1 MNKRNNRTATK
12 IFGSALAAMMLFGSV
27 ACDQNSSITDL
38 QYGTLSDSEIWG
50 APATEKVLQDK
61 HGIYDAFRTDAV
73 VDVTAAR
80 GEYESQHI
88 IITAKDK
95 PLKYTLSVG
104 SLKMADGTE
113 FPAENVEVFHE
124 KYIRVVKNFDKTSM
138 PTGYYPD
145 ALVPYD
151 NIVTAGE
158 NVVEA
163 NENQGLYFRFNVP
176 IGQTAGTYPGKANL
190 TIGGE
195 TMEIPL
201 TLTVAD
207 LTVSEEVHGKS
218 MFFSRGLFYKGE
230 LEYTQRMVD
239 LYNEACFEYRL
250 GVDGIVHESYHSPE
264 EIQYYVDKAYDYM
277 QNPKC
282 SNIGIPYATETVEGY
297 TCIKA
302 STFEAYL
309 KAIAKKS
316 CENNYNMFKKLSC
329 YLGIIDEPQLN
340 EGRFEQLKV
349 VVRVYRDTLEKT
361 ANEIEK
367 DATYSSPIK
376 AEIVETLRDVRN
388 VITTHYDKEYEDY
401 IDTWCPMYHMYDGD
415 LINNYD
421 NQEERWWYGCISPRA
436 PYPTYHMEDTLL
448 SARAESWMRA
458 EYGIV
463 GNLYWGYD
471 LYAKYNEKNGVGW
484 YEEIEDYYSGD
495 AERYEQVNG
504 DGYLFYPGKKYG
516 IDGPIGSL
524 RLEAI
529 RDGLEEYELLYAMM
543 NSYSDISAKIGA
555 ISAEDAFTSDKVV
568 KSLTSQIYSGTRV
581 STTSAIFQ
589 TARESLFDL
598 AKLTEDTGVC
608 ILDFSDDNRG
618 TISYKILAPVN
629 ALIKNNG
636 EQLTASKT
644 IGDYK
649 IYDIQIP
656 LTQEKN
662 GLSLEIE
669 KDGISYVYSQALGGK
684 ATTYSAG
691 NWTASNFMS
700 QSVTPTFTL
709 VDGATV
715 SAELNGMVAKVQIPA
730 VNAEDEIVPAF
741 CMKGEMI
748 DCIGEKTSK
757 YVIRIYYEG
766 NDEVELVVSAKYKKA
781 MMYYDLTTVKLKQG
795 MNEISISF
803 ADKNWKSLFAVEH
816 LAFYVG
822 GKEGEPARS
831 FYFADCISYNK

>member
-1 MNKRNNRTATK
+1 MSKRTSRIAK
-12 IFGSALAAMMLFGSV
+12 RFVGGALATMMLFASV
-27 ACDQNSSITDL
+27 ACNKSGSSNSES
-38 QYGTLSDSEIWG
+38 QYGKLSEAVVWG
-50 APATEKVLQDK
+50 APATEKVLQDV
-61 HGIYDAFRTDAV
+61 HGIYDAFRTNAV
-73 VDVTAAR
+73 VNVTAAR
-80 GEYESQHI
+80 GEYESQHV
-88 IITAKDK
+88 IITAKEK

-104 SLKMADGTE
+104 ALTSAEGKQ

-124 KYIRVVKNFDKTSM
+124 KYIHVIKNYDKTNM

-145 ALVPYD
+145 ALVPYE
-151 NIVTAGE
+151 NIVKAGE

-176 IGQTAGTYPGKANL
+176 IDQTAGTYTGKAKL

-239 LYNEACFEYRL
+239 LYNEACFEYRI
-250 GVDGIVHESYHSPE
+250 GVDNLVHESYHTPE
-264 EIQYYVDKAYDYM
+264 EIEYYVNKAYDYM

-282 SNIGIPYATETVEGY
+282 SNMGIPYATETVKGY

-302 STFEAYL
+302 TTFAAYL
-309 KAIAKKS
+309 KAFAKKS
-316 CENNYNMFKKLSC
+316 CETNYNMFKKLSC

-340 EGRFEQLKV
+340 DSFEALKV
-349 VVRVYRDTLEKT
+349 VVEVYRDTLERT
-361 ANEIEK
+361 AREIEE
-367 DATYSSPIK
+367 DSTYDSPIK
-376 AEIVETLRDVRN
+376 AEIVEGLRNVRN
-388 VITTHYDKEYEDY
+388 TITTHYDKEYAEY

-415 LINNYD
+415 LIHNYD
-421 NQEERWWYGCISPRA
+421 DQEERWWYGCISPRA
-436 PYPTYHMEDTLL
+436 PYPTYHIEDTLL

-463 GNLYWGYD
+463 GNLYWGVD
-471 LYAKYNEKNGVGW
+471 LYADYNGTY
-484 YEEIEDYYSGD
+484 YEEIEDYYGGD
-495 AERYEQVNG
+495 AERYDQVNG
-504 DGYLFYPGKKYG
+504 DGFLFYPGKKYG

-555 ISAEDAFTSDKVV
+555 ISEDDAFTSDKVV

-618 TISYKILAPVN
+618 TISYKILAPVT
-629 ALIKNNG
+629 ATVKNNAV
-636 EQLTASKT
+636 QLTASKT

-662 GLSLEIE
+662 ALNLNIE
-669 KDGISYVYSQALGGK
+669 KDGVSYAYSQALGGK
-684 ATTYSAG
+684 VTIYSAES
-691 NWTASNFMS
+691 WTASNFTK
-700 QSVTPTFTL
+700 QSVTPTFSL
-709 VDGATV
+709 VDGTTV
-715 SAELNGMVAKVQIPA
+715 SSSISGKVAKVQ
-730 VNAEDEIVPAF
+730 VPSVLEGSVQAF
-741 CMKGEMI
+741 CMKGAMI
-748 DCIGEKTSK
+748 DCIGENTSK
-757 YVIRIYYEG
+757 YIIRVYYEG
-766 NDEVELVVSAKYKKA
+766 VDEPDFVVSAKHKKA
-781 MMYYDLTTVKLKQG
+781 MMYYDLTTVTLKQG
-795 MNEISISF
+795 INEISISL
-803 ADKNWKSLFAVEH
+803 AGKNWKSLGEIEY
-816 LAFYVG
+816 LAYYIG
-822 GKEGEPARS
+822 GKTGENERAL
-831 FYFADCISYNK
+831 YFLDCVAYNK

>member
-1 MNKRNNRTATK
+1 MSKKMNGTLTK
-12 IFGSALAAMMLFGSV
+12 LVSGALATMMLFAGV
-27 ACDQNSSITDL
+27 ACEQTSSITEVK
-38 QYGTLSDSEIWG
+38 YGKLSDSEIWG
-50 APATEKVLQDK
+50 APATEKILQDV
-61 HGIYDAFRTDAV
+61 HGIYDAIRTDATV
-73 VDVTAAR
+73 NVTAAR

-95 PLKYTLSVG
+95 PLKYALSIGTLKSE
-104 SLKMADGTE
+104 DGME

-124 KYIRVVKNFDKTSM
+124 KYIHVIKNYDKTNM

-145 ALVPYD
+145 ALVPYE
-151 NIVTAGE
+151 NIVAVGE
-158 NVVEA
+158 NVVEP

-176 IGQTAGTYPGKANL
+176 IDQDAGTYTGKARL

-239 LYNEACFEYRL
+239 LYTEACFEYRI
-250 GVDGIVHESYHSPE
+250 GVDGLVHESYHSPE

-282 SNIGIPYATETVEGY
+282 SNIGIPYATETVKGY

-302 STFEAYL
+302 TTFEAYL
-309 KAIAKKS
+309 KAFAKKS
-316 CENNYNMFKKLSC
+316 CETNYNMFKKLSC

-340 EGRFEQLKV
+340 GTFEALKV
-349 VVRVYRDTLEKT
+349 VVEVYRDTLERT
-361 ANEIEK
+361 ANEIEA
-367 DATYSSPIK
+367 DSSYNSPLK
-376 AEIVETLRDVRN
+376 AEIVEALRKVRN
-388 VITTHYDKEYEDY
+388 TITTHYDEEFAEY

-415 LINNYD
+415 LIHNYD
-421 NQEERWWYGCISPRA
+421 DQEERWWYGCISPRA
-436 PYPTYHMEDTLL
+436 PYPTYHTEDTLL

-471 LYAKYNEKNGVGW
+471 LYADYNGTY

-495 AERYEQVNG
+495 AERYDQVNG

-529 RDGLEEYELLYAMM
+529 RDGLEEYELLYEMM
-543 NSYSDISAKIGA
+543 NTYSDISAKVGA
-555 ISAEDAFTSDKVV
+555 ISEADAFTSDKVV

-589 TARESLFDL
+589 TAREALFDL
-598 AKLTEDTGVC
+598 AKLTNDTEIC
-608 ILDFSDDNRG
+608 ILDFSDDNHG
-618 TISYKILAPVN
+618 VISYKLLAPTDATLKRSGV
-629 ALIKNNG
+629 
-636 EQLTASKT
+636 QLTATKQV
-644 IGDYK
+644 GDYK

-656 LTQEKN
+656 LTEKSN
-662 GLSLEIE
+662 SLVLDIE
-669 KDGISYVYSQALGGK
+669 KDGVSYVYSQGLGGK
-684 ATTYSAG
+684 ATVISSAD
-691 NWTASNFMS
+691 WTADNFFA
-700 QSVTPTFTL
+700 QTVTPTFSL
-709 VDGATV
+709 VDGSHISST
-715 SAELNGMVAKVQIPA
+715 LNGGIAKVELPSVA
-730 VNAEDEIVPAF
+730 VDSVQAF
-741 CMKGEMI
+741 CMKGSMLS
-748 DCIGEKTSK
+748 DVGENSSK
-757 YVIRIYYEG
+757 YIMHIYYQG
-766 NDEVELVVSAKYKKA
+766 FDEPTLVISAKHKKA
-781 MMYYDLTTVKLKQG
+781 MMYYDLTTVKLKKG
-795 MNEISISF
+795 MNEIVISL
-803 ADKNWKSLFAVEH
+803 AGKNWKNLGEIEY

-822 GKEGEPARS
+822 DKSGEPQRS
-831 FYFADCISYNK
+831 LYFVDCVAYNK

>member
-27 ACDQNSSITDL
+27 ACDQNGSITDL
-38 QYGTLSDSEIWG
+38 QYGKLSDSEIWG

-61 HGIYDAFRTDAV
+61 HGIYDAFRTNAV

-113 FPAENVEVFHE
+113 FPVKNVEVFHE

-145 ALVPYD
+145 ALVPYE
-151 NIVTAGE
+151 NIVMAGE

-176 IGQTAGTYPGKANL
+176 IDQTAGTYTGKATL

-195 TMEIPL
+195 TKEIPL

-207 LTVSEEVHGKS
+207 LTVSEEVHAKS
-218 MFFSRGLFYKGE
+218 NFFSRGLYYKGE
-230 LEYTQRMVD
+230 LEYTQRMRD
-239 LYNEACFEYRL
+239 LYTEACFEYRI
-250 GVDGIVHESYHSPE
+250 GVDNIVAESYHSPE
-264 EIQYYVDKAYDYM
+264 EIEYYVNKSYEFM

-282 SNIGIPYATETVEGY
+282 SNIGMPYATETVKGY

-302 STFEAYL
+302 TTFAAYL
-309 KAIAKKS
+309 KAFAKKS

-340 EGRFEQLKV
+340 GTFDALKV
-349 VVRVYRDTLEKT
+349 VVEVYRDTLERT
-361 ANEIEK
+361 AAEISA
-367 DATYSSPIK
+367 DSSYDSPLK
-376 AEIVETLRDVRN
+376 EEIVETLKKLRN
-388 VITTHYDKEYEDY
+388 TITTHYAEEYAEY

-415 LINNYD
+415 LIHNYD
-421 NQEERWWYGCISPRA
+421 DQEERWWYGCISPRA
-436 PYPTYHMEDTLL
+436 PYPTYHIEDTLL

-458 EYGIV
+458 EYGIT
-463 GNLYWGYD
+463 GNLYWGVD
-471 LYAKYNEKNGVGW
+471 LYACYNGTS
-484 YEEIEDYYSGD
+484 YEEIEDYYSGN
-495 AERYEQVNG
+495 AERYDQVNG
-504 DGYLFYPGKKYG
+504 DGFLFYPGKKYG
-516 IDGPIGSL
+516 VDGPIGSL

-529 RDGLEEYELLYAMM
+529 RDGLEEYELLYEMM
-543 NSYSDISAKIGA
+543 NTYNDINATIKE
-555 ISAEDAFTSDKVV
+555 ISEGDAFTSDKVV
-568 KSLTSQIYSGTRV
+568 KSLTSQIYSGTKV

-598 AKLTEDTGVC
+598 AKLTNDTEVC

-618 TISYKILAPVN
+618 VISYKMLAPTDATLNLGGV
-629 ALIKNNG
+629 A
-636 EQLTASKT
+636 LTASKQ

-656 LTQEKN
+656 LTQDSN
-662 GLSLEIE
+662 SLTLDIE
-669 KDGISYVYSQALGGK
+669 KDGETYVYSQELGGK
-684 ATTYSAG
+684 ATVISSADY
-691 NWTASNFMS
+691 TESNFFK
-700 QSVTPTFTL
+700 QTVTPVFSL
-709 VDGATV
+709 VDGNTV
-715 SAELNGMVAKVQIPA
+715 SSTLSGAVAKVQVPA
-730 VNAEDEIVPAF
+730 VGVDEVQAF
-741 CMKGEMI
+741 CMNGGMI
-748 DCIGEKTSK
+748 DAITENTSK
-757 YVIRIYYEG
+757 YVMRIYYNG
-766 NDEVELVVSAKYKKA
+766 FDEPEVVISAKHKKA
-781 MMYYDLTTVKLKQG
+781 AMYYDLTTVKLKRG
-795 MNEISISF
+795 MNEIVISL
-803 ADKNWKSLFAVEH
+803 AGKNWDRLGKIEYF
-816 LAFYVG
+816 AFYIG
-822 GKEGEPARS
+822 GKSGEPKRS
-831 FYFADCISYNK
+831 LYFVDSVVYNQ